1 MQRHAVD
8 WCRTESDAGA
18 LLATDL
24 SVEDMPIGRLRAN
37 GGWRAELGY
46 VGGRVLGLGRDDL
59 IIHRP

>member
-24 SVEDMPIGRLRAN
+24 AVEDMPIGRLRAN
-37 GGWRAELGY
+37 GGCRAELGY
-46 VGGRVLGLGRDDL
+46 VGARVFGLNRDF
-59 IIHRP
+59 IHPHRL